1 MRLED
6 IVTTRRLPVSSV
18 RKAER
23 RLPDHKEDWAWIN
36 KHVDEMRGLWVV
48 VRHGQLVGASP
59 HIRELMDK
67 LSQDA
72 YPDAMVTY
80 VPTEEEAKRVVL

>member
-1 MRLED
+1 M
-6 IVTTRRLPVSSV
+6 TTRTFSVSPV

-23 RLPDHKEDWAWIN
+23 PLPDHKEDWAWIN
-36 KHVDEMRGLWVV
+36 EHMDELRGQWVV
-48 VRHGQLVGASP
+48 VRHGQLVGTDP
-59 HIRELMDK
+59 NIRALMDK

-80 VPTEEEAKRVVL
+80 IPTEEEAERVVL

>member
-1 MRLED
+1 M
-6 IVTTRRLPVSSV
+6 TTRTLPFSPV

-23 RLPDHKEDWAWIN
+23 PLPDHKEDWAWIN
-36 KHVDEMRGLWVV
+36 DHLDEVQGQWVV

-59 HIRELMDK
+59 NIRELMDK
-67 LSQDA
+67 LSRDA

>member
-1 MRLED
+1 M
-6 IVTTRRLPVSSV
+6 TTRTFSVSPV

-23 RLPDHKEDWAWIN
+23 LLPDHKQDWAWIN
-36 KHVDEMRGLWVV
+36 EHFDELRGQWVV
-48 VRHGQLVGASP
+48 VRHGQLVGTDPNIGA
-59 HIRELMDK
+59 LMDK

-80 VPTEEEAKRVVL
+80 IPTEEEAGRVVL

>member
-1 MRLED
+1 M
-6 IVTTRRLPVSSV
+6 TTRTLSISPVT
-18 RKAER
+18 RAER
-23 RLPDHKEDWAWIN
+23 PLPDHKEDWAWIN
-36 KHVDEMRGLWVV
+36 EHFDELRGRWVV
-48 VRHGQLVGASP
+48 VRHGQLVGANP
-59 HIRELMDK
+59 NIRELMDK

>member
-1 MRLED
+1 M
-6 IVTTRRLPVSSV
+6 TRTLTVSPV

-23 RLPDHKEDWAWIN
+23 PLPDHKEDWAWIN
-36 KHVDEMRGLWVV
+36 EHMDELRGNWVV
-48 VRHGQLVGASP
+48 VRHGQLVASNP
-59 HIRELMDK
+59 NIRELMEK

-80 VPTEEEAKRVVL
+80 VPTEEEAQRVVL